1 MATEDRIS
9 RLEGAYEQVDTRL
22 GDTNARLNDIS
33 SAMNSRFNQI
43 TDEMNSRF
51 NEINQRITQLQTEM
65 NRRFT
70 EITGEMNRRLDQVD
84 RRFNTMYI
92 VFFGGWATLLAA
104 IIGMNLV

>member
-9 RLEGAYEQVDTRL
+9 RLEGAYEQVDARL

-33 SAMNSRFNQI
+33 STMNSRFNQL

-51 NEINQRITQLQTEM
+51 NEIS
-65 NRRFT
+65 
-70 EITGEMNRRLDQVD
+70 GETNRRLDQVD